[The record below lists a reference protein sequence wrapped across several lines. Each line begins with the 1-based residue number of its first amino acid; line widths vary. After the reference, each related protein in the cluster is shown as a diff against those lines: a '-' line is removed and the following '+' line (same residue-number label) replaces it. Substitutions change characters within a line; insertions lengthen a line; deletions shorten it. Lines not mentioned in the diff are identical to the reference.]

1 MNQKLFKSVRELYIK
16 EFEKIGA
23 RVIRDSP
30 IYEKGRNG
38 IKCLGLDFELDTVA
52 GILNI
57 YPGETYINSKFKDI
71 DKAKSM
77 LPHGWHDR
85 LSVSGK
91 YNFNLSGECGKDDLN
106 LNLINWFISDLRKNG
121 LI

>member
-23 RVIRDSP
+23 RVVRNSP

-38 IKCLGLDFELDTVA
+38 FKLFCLEFELDTAA
-52 GILNI
+52 GVLDI
-57 YPGETYINSKFKDI
+57 YPGETYINSKFRDI

-77 LPHGWHDR
+77 LPHGWNDR
-85 LSVSGK
+85 LSLSGK
-91 YNFNLSGECGKDDLN
+91 YNFNATGKCSMELTSDIIRWFLDN
-106 LNLINWFISDLRKNG
+106 LKRNKLI
-121 LI
+121 